1 MASASYRHRWAILAG
16 LLLLFFLVNI
26 SLGSVSIP
34 IMEILRILSG
44 GEGSNPAWKPIL
56 LDFRLTKAMTCIIA
70 GSALSIGGLLMQT
83 LFRNPLAGPDILGLS
98 SGASLAVALVIMT
111 GSLGIP
117 FFYGPYAILLA
128 ASAGSALVFVIIIT
142 LARKTRDHVSLL
154 LIGLMIAALASAL
167 VSILQF
173 KSRADDQQ
181 YFLIWTFGSLGG
193 LNWQEILWLGAILMV
208 GLIIAFL
215 LIKPLNS
222 WLLGDHYAQS
232 LGVNIRRTRLIMI
245 ICTSLLAGSVTAFCG
260 PIAFVGL
267 AVPHLTRLVINTMDH
282 KILIPAVA
290 MGGAVFMLICDT
302 LSQIPGGSFILPI
315 NAITALAGAP
325 VVIWVILRSKRVQ
338 V

>member
-1 MASASYRHRWAILAG
+1 
-16 LLLLFFLVNI
+16 
-26 SLGSVSIP
+26 
-34 IMEILRILSG
+34 
-44 GEGSNPAWKPIL
+44 
-56 LDFRLTKAMTCIIA
+56 
-70 GSALSIGGLLMQT
+70 
-83 LFRNPLAGPDILGLS
+83 
-98 SGASLAVALVIMT
+98 
-111 GSLGIP
+111 
-117 FFYGPYAILLA
+117 
-128 ASAGSALVFVIIIT
+128 
-142 LARKTRDHVSLL
+142 
-154 LIGLMIAALASAL
+154 MIAALASAL

-208 GLIIAFL
+208 GLIMAFL